1 STATRGAGQP
11 VRAQLH
17 RWQHAASERVSS
29 SHSRAHRRARQQQ
42 LRPHLP
48 TPAGARAAAAPRL
61 HRASRHRPGHEQ
73 QQQLTTPPCANH
85 APALTQVAAAA
96 PPGPCSC
103 GHGRRGG
110 SATRRWTVE
119 ARLRRGARR
128 SRLFSKKRRELL
140 AVEIGKELA
149 RKHFIHHVFREN
161 DFEDGTQ
168 SLYRFLEHDPAVPRY
183 YNFRGSTNDGEPK
196 PAAAVGQRMTKIM
209 VAILEAYASED
220 RRRLDYAR
228 VAASEE
234 FRRYANL
241 ARDLQRADVFALPAG
256 ERLSFFLNLHNAM
269 AIHAVIRTG
278 QPAGSGAVDRR
289 SFFTDFQYV
298 VGGYPYSLT
307 TIKNGILRGNR
318 RQPYT
323 IVKPFGASDKR
334 LEVHVWNTLGMG
346 SLHALRSRWDLYF
359 TLAVQ
364 LAETKVNPLVHFALC
379 NATRSSPTVR
389 FYSAQGVEPELRH
402 AAREFLLDGGVEI
415 DLETRTV
422 HLTRIIKWYREL
434 AASYSVVCSH
444 RIPMWVG

>member
-1 STATRGAGQP
+1 MLNGY
-11 VRAQLH
+11 V
-17 RWQHAASERVSS
+17 
-29 SHSRAHRRARQQQ
+29 
-42 LRPHLP
+42 
-48 TPAGARAAAAPRL
+48 
-61 HRASRHRPGHEQ
+61 
-73 QQQLTTPPCANH
+73 C
-85 APALTQVAAAA
+85 
-96 PPGPCSC
+96 
-103 GHGRRGG
+103 
-110 SATRRWTVE
+110 
-119 ARLRRGARR
+119 
-128 SRLFSKKRRELL
+128 
-140 AVEIGKELA
+140 
-149 RKHFIHHVFREN
+149 REN